1 MKLKILAFGIAKDIF
16 GASEKELEVND
27 NLNVGEFKK
36 LLEADFPEFKKLKSY
51 FIALDEEY
59 AEDYQTVLSTHEIAI
74 IPPVSG
80 G

>member
-1 MKLKILAFGIAKDIF
+1 MKLKILAFGITKDIF
-16 GASEKELEVND
+16 GTSEKQIEAESG
-27 NLNVGEFKK
+27 LNVGELKNR
-36 LLEADFPEFKKLKSY
+36 LEEDFPELKNLKSY

-59 AEDYQTVLSTHEIAI
+59 AEDDQIVSSTHEIAI